1 MYTVTVLDTEA
12 YLKVLHEE
20 TRRGHYFVKAE
31 RSGGVISIIFSYE
44 KPGTSA
50 FEAAI
55 GKVA

>member
-1 MYTVTVLDTEA
+1 MYTVTVLDTQG
-12 YLKVLHEE
+12 YLNVLREE
-20 TRRGHYFVKAE
+20 ISRGYYFVKAE
-31 RSGGVISIIFSYE
+31 KTGGVIVITFSYE